1 MSFLPLIK
9 QMPLEEI
16 LDKLKTDMVAKGLT
30 RHSRTGL
37 DAMSKLELAM
47 AIMNAYIRYPPP
59 PASAAFFPVNFCAAQ
74 LLVPA
79 WLKGVFT
86 AICN

>member
-1 MSFLPLIK
+1 
-9 QMPLEEI
+9 MPLEEI
-16 LDKLKTDMVAKGLT
+16 LDKLKADMVAKGLT

-47 AIMNAYIRYPPP
+47 AIMDAYIRYPPP
-59 PASAAFFPVNFCAAQ
+59 PASSAIFPANYCAAQ

-79 WLKGVFT
+79 WMKGLFT
-86 AICN
+86 WICN